1 MGSGSLTVVLRAGSA
16 AFVLL
21 AFSTMLFGREL
32 GGRDALLMP
41 AEDSSYAGKIVARV
55 GPKVITGKEF
65 LLAYDFGPAFPKREK
80 DSKRRFLQFMINE
93 KLLALDAQEH
103 GGNARPS
110 VIRSVAEID
119 HDLATEELYRQ
130 DVLGKVHISRQ
141 EMEEAVTAQRIHYSL
156 RWIYAPTRDR
166 IEEVKNGLAAGRPFD
181 SLYHASLVNP
191 AQADDRSWQTTRFK
205 LMTTRPGVAGV
216 VDTMKPGRTSVPVEG
231 PDGWYIFSLDN
242 ISFDAITTESDAAQ
256 QLHRASEV
264 LTQHKADSLSDI
276 YVDKLMREHA
286 PVIERRTFAILSA
299 FLSQAWLPQDLRT
312 SMLTVLPVD
321 REIAVAAAANPSPY
335 ASDKLVTMS
344 DRAVTLGRFLAWYNA
359 RSTLVKLSTTSG
371 RAFQESLERLI
382 WQMVRDGLLIERAE
396 RRHLDKLAIVKEQK
410 GWWTDKILYA
420 SEKQALSET
429 IAVKDSLL
437 SVYFVEHRAR
447 YAHAKGDTVTFRG
460 AADEV
465 RRDFVSEK
473 MTSVLFHRLVELRR
487 KYQVTIAEDVLASLP
502 VDTANDPKA
511 IDVYVAKKGGTF
523 PHPAFPTI
531 DDDWQTWQ

>member
-1 MGSGSLTVVLRAGSA
+1 MGSGSLTVVLRAGSV

-21 AFSTMLFGREL
+21 AFPLMLFGRGP

-286 PVIERRTFAILSA
+286 PVIERRTFAILCA
-299 FLSQAWLPQDLRT
+299 FLGQAWLPQDLRT

-420 SEKQALSET
+420 SEKQALSES

-487 KYQVTIAEDVLASLP
+487 KYQVTIDEDVLASLP
-502 VDTANDPKA
+502 VDSANDPKA

>member
-1 MGSGSLTVVLRAGSA
+1 MGSGSLTVVLRAGSV

-21 AFSTMLFGREL
+21 AFPLMLFGRGP

-41 AEDSSYAGKIVARV
+41 AEDSSYARKIVARV

-166 IEEVKNGLAAGRPFD
+166 IEEAKNALAAGRPFD

-276 YVDKLMREHA
+276 YVDGLMREHA
-286 PVIERRTFAILSA
+286 PVIERQTFAILCA
-299 FLSQAWLPQDLRT
+299 FLAQAWLPQDLRT

-420 SEKQALSET
+420 SEKHALSAS
-429 IAVKDSLL
+429 IAIKDSLL
-437 SVYFVEHRAR
+437 SAYYVEHHAR

-460 AADEV
+460 AADDV
-465 RRDFVSEK
+465 RRDFISEK

-487 KYQVTIAEDVLASLP
+487 KYQVTIDEDVLASLP
-502 VDTANDPKA
+502 VDSANDPKA

>member
-1 MGSGSLTVVLRAGSA
+1 MGSGSLTVVLRAGSV

-21 AFSTMLFGREL
+21 AFPLMLFGRGP

-286 PVIERRTFAILSA
+286 PVIERRTFAILCA
-299 FLSQAWLPQDLRT
+299 FLGQAWLPQDLRT

-321 REIAVAAAANPSPY
+321 RELAVAAAANPSPY

-420 SEKQALSET
+420 SEKQALSES

-447 YAHAKGDTVTFRG
+447 YPHAKGDTVTFRG

-487 KYQVTIAEDVLASLP
+487 KYQVTIDEDVLASLP
-502 VDTANDPKA
+502 VDSANDPKA

>member
-1 MGSGSLTVVLRAGSA
+1 MGSGSLTVVLRAGSV

-21 AFSTMLFGREL
+21 AFPLMLFGRGP

-286 PVIERRTFAILSA
+286 PVIERRTFAILCA
-299 FLSQAWLPQDLRT
+299 FLGQAWLPQDLRT

-420 SEKQALSET
+420 SEKQALSES

-437 SVYFVEHRAR
+437 SVYFVAHRAR

-487 KYQVTIAEDVLASLP
+487 KYQVTFDEDVLASLP
-502 VDTANDPKA
+502 VDSANDPKA